1 MPPFLTMPLFL
12 QKALQKAFVFMLIV
26 ISSIGAKAQCG
37 PVATV
42 NLVYVSGSGASC
54 VWNYTYSISYSGTSF
69 QSYQLSLSC
78 GGGVATPIT
87 SCLSLTNPGI
97 TTGTT
102 NNFTCPCTSG
112 TSFALSARYTTTAG
126 DCNGGFFT
134 ICNEPVSTIV
144 LPVKI
149 SFFQVKIINNTPCL
163 IWKTETEDNIDHY
176 EVEYSSNGVDY
187 AYVGKANPV
196 NNSFGAE
203 YTVCDVQNRTSGFYR
218 IKIKELDGKIK
229 YSEVIKFVSKVA
241 QADIYPNPVTEKLFL
256 VVPSSGIFINANYT
270 VYSATGTA
278 VLRGKILQNYISVNT
293 LAAGVYYFE
302 LKNEDNILLKK
313 MFIKQ

>member
-1 MPPFLTMPLFL
+1 MPPLLTTPLFL
-12 QKALQKAFVFMLIV
+12 QKALQKVFVFSLI
-26 ISSIGAKAQCG
+26 ILSSLSAGAQCA
-37 PVATV
+37 PTTTV
-42 NLVYVSGSGASC
+42 NLVYVSGSGSSC

-78 GGGVATPIT
+78 GGGAATLIT
-87 SCLSLTNPGI
+87 SCLALTNPGI

-102 NNFTCPCTSG
+102 NNFTCPCTSA
-112 TSFALSARYTTTAG
+112 TSFALSASYTTTVG
-126 DCNGGFFT
+126 NCNGGFFT

-149 SFFQVKIINNTPCL
+149 SYLQVKIINNTPCL

-176 EVEYSSNGVDY
+176 EVEYSSNGVNY
-187 AYVGKANPV
+187 GYVGKANPV

-203 YTVCDVQNRTSGFYR
+203 YTVCDIQNRTSGFYR

-241 QADIYPNPVTEKLFL
+241 QADIYPNPVREKLFL
-256 VVPSSGIFINANYT
+256 VIPVSGIFINANYT

-278 VLRGKILQNYISVNT
+278 VLGGKILQNYISVNT
-293 LAAGVYYFE
+293 LAAGVYYLE
-302 LKNEDNILLKK
+302 LKNAENILFKK

>member
-1 MPPFLTMPLFL
+1 MPPFFTCPLFFKKGL
-12 QKALQKAFVFMLIV
+12 QRTFFCLLIV
-26 ISSIGAKAQCG
+26 ISCIGAKAQCG

-54 VWNYTYSISYSGTSF
+54 VWNYTYSISYSGTTYQSF
-69 QSYQLSLSC
+69 ELSLSC
-78 GGGVATPIT
+78 SGGAATPIT
-87 SCLSLTNPGI
+87 SCLPLTNMGV
-97 TTGTT
+97 TSGTT
-102 NNFTCPCTSG
+102 NNFTCACTP
-112 TSFALSARYTTTAG
+112 TASFALTAKYATTTG
-126 DCNGGFFT
+126 TCSGGFLT
-134 ICNEPVSTIV
+134 ICNQSVSTIV

-149 SFFQVKIINNTPCL
+149 SFFQVKIINNNSCL
-163 IWKTETEDNIDHY
+163 IWKTETEDNIDYY

-187 AYVGKANPV
+187 VYAGKANPV
-196 NNSFGAE
+196 NNSLGAA
-203 YTVCDVQNRTSGFYR
+203 YTVCDIQNRTSGFYR

-241 QADIYPNPVTEKLFL
+241 QADIYPNPVREKLFL
-256 VVPSSGIFINANYT
+256 VVPASGIFINANYT

-278 VLRGKILQNYISVNT
+278 ILRGKILQNYISVST

-302 LKNEDNILLKK
+302 LKNAENILFKK